1 MIGKGFLSYWVP
13 KAFGEREKKT
23 SMFTLKDKL
32 YQETA
37 GVSAPKFLVIGL
49 DYS

>member
-13 KAFGEREKKT
+13 KAFGERKKKKKT

-32 YQETA
+32 FQEFMN
-37 GVSAPKFLVIGL
+37 KNYNHLN
-49 DYS
+49 

>member
-32 YQETA
+32 YQEFMN
-37 GVSAPKFLVIGL
+37 KNYNHLN
-49 DYS
+49 

>member
-13 KAFGEREKKT
+13 KAFGERKKKKN

-32 YQETA
+32 YQE
-37 GVSAPKFLVIGL
+37 VMNKNYNHLN
-49 DYS
+49 

>member
-13 KAFGEREKKT
+13 KAFGERKKKN

-32 YQETA
+32 YQE
-37 GVSAPKFLVIGL
+37 VMNKNYNHLN
-49 DYS
+49 